1 MADEP
6 SFARRRLRWRL
17 RGAWQWPTFTVLT
30 VVDALILHLLPPLPG
45 GFALVP
51 ALIVSSFANLFLV
64 AAIAP
69 WLAGRLAERELRG
82 GGSTPREIFS
92 DRAGT
97 TLLVVATLGL
107 VVTGLGNRPLVVSET
122 ERTERLGVAVR
133 DYVAELAPEEVRR
146 NLETANT
153 FPTKEDGYFRTC
165 VALDDRTRAYCM
177 FVDTEET
184 PPLITRD
191 SDARPNA
198 VYFNDP

>member
-6 SFARRRLRWRL
+6 SFAQRRLRWRL
-17 RGAWQWPTFTVLT
+17 RGAWQWPTFVVLT
-30 VVDALILHLLPPLPG
+30 VADGLILHLLPPLPG

-51 ALIVSSFANLFLV
+51 ALIVSSFSNLFLV

-69 WLAGRLAERELRG
+69 WLARRLAERDAE
-82 GGSTPREIFS
+82 TPLEVYS
-92 DRAGT
+92 DRVGT
-97 TLLVVATLGL
+97 TLLALGTVGL
-107 VVTGLGNRPLVVSET
+107 VITGLGNQPLVVSET
-122 ERTERLGVAVR
+122 ERTERLGAAVR
-133 DYVAELAPEEVRR
+133 DYVRDLGAPEIQR

-153 FPTKEDGYFRTC
+153 FPTDEDGYFRTC
-165 VALDDRTRAYCM
+165 IALDDRTRAFCM

-191 SDARPNA
+191 SDQRPNA